1 MAAILVPFRGA
12 EGKRRLAPATPE
24 ARVALGLAMLAD
36 VLAAAVAVADTTVVT
51 NDEAAWRVAAELEVD
66 VRAGVPMGQGAAI
79 EAALRRLE
87 PVGPV
92 LVVNADLPCLQP
104 DDLRALL
111 DAVPP
116 AGIAVAPAADG
127 ESVPPADVIVVGNVG
142 DDLEVLGMHV
152 SPDLDSILYALAG
165 LNDEERGWGRADE
178 TWNALDTVSALGG
191 ETWFRLGDRD
201 IGLHLVRTEALRAGR
216 ALSDVTA
223 ELARALGVE
232 SAILPATD
240 DVLRT
245 WIDTEAGTFSLEEWF
260 VARGH
265 RDEVDA
271 VRFEGA
277 QAARPA
283 PGVLEAIAA
292 VELLLVAP
300 SNPFVSI
307 GPILA
312 VAEIRAALE
321 RRRVPVVAVS
331 PLIGGRAVKGPADG
345 MLARLAGGTS
355 PAHVAGCYRG
365 LVDTLVFD
373 EADEDGADAVAELGV
388 RPVVTRTLM
397 RDEDAR
403 RRLMESVLE
412 AAGAFA

>member
-1 MAAILVPFRGA
+1 MKTV
-12 EGKRRLAPATPE
+12 
-24 ARVALGLAMLAD
+24 
-36 VLAAAVAVADTTVVT
+36 VLAGGVGGGRFA
-51 NDEAAWRVAAELEVD
+51 
-66 VRAGVPMGQGAAI
+66 RAIV
-79 EAALRRLE
+79 
-87 PVGPV
+87 
-92 LVVNADLPCLQP
+92 
-104 DDLRALL
+104 
-111 DAVPP
+111 
-116 AGIAVAPAADG
+116 
-127 ESVPPADVIVVGNVG
+127 ESVPPADVTVIGNVG
-142 DDLEVLGMHV
+142 DDLEVLGVHV
-152 SPDLDSILYALAG
+152 SPDLDSVLYALSG

-178 TWNALDTVSALGG
+178 TWNALDTVGALGG

-201 IGLHLVRTEALRAGR
+201 IGLHLVRTQALRAGR
-216 ALSDVTA
+216 PLSEVTA
-223 ELARALGVE
+223 QLARALGVE
-232 SAILPATD
+232 TAILPATD

-277 QAARPA
+277 EEARPA
-283 PGVLEAIAA
+283 PGVLEAIASA
-292 VELLLVAP
+292 ELLLLAP

-307 GPILA
+307 APILA

-321 RRRVPVVAVS
+321 RRRVPAVAVS
-331 PLIGGRAVKGPADG
+331 PLIGGRAVKGPADR

-365 LVDTLVFD
+365 VVDTLVID
-373 EADEDGADAVAELGV
+373 AADEDGADAVAELGV
-388 RPVVTRTLM
+388 RPVVARTLM